1 MLLPVL
7 VMRRGIRIRGRS
19 NGKEGGI
26 LLGWRAL
33 FMAYVNETPLTIF
46 AFLLERV
53 ERRAFSLM
61 LSVFE
66 LGRAEFSILSAA
78 DHHIISYYRG

>member
-53 ERRAFSLM
+53 ERRAFVDAQRLM
-61 LSVFE
+61 
-66 LGRAEFSILSAA
+66 GRAEFSILSAA